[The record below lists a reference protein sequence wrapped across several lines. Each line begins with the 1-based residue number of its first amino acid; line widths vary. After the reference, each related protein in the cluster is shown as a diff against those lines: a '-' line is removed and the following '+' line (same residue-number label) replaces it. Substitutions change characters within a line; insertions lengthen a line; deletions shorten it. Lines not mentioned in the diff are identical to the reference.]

1 MVRRKD
7 PSSNSTFEAWE
18 RVEED
23 VSYSGSVA
31 TTRTIQGTTNLRA
44 QRNDLKIESKNHVPV
59 RLFGKVP
66 RVFLVRDRA
75 VLGVRFDARERHGG
89 GGWVRSVGWEVREGG
104 TRGVELLWR
113 KKKQKV
119 PRCI

>member
-1 MVRRKD
+1 MCRAQEVSRRHAR
-7 PSSNSTFEAWE
+7 SREQRIF
-18 RVEED
+18 
-23 VSYSGSVA
+23 G
-31 TTRTIQGTTNLRA
+31 Q

-75 VLGVRFDARERHGG
+75 VLGVRFDVRERHGG

-119 PRCI
+119 PRCV